1 MKTVLIAHNYTPA
14 SFAIMSYS
22 LANYLAQ
29 NGYNV
34 VFISHRPYFE
44 KEEIV
49 LFEKGK
55 LIITSWSSLKRPTG
69 LKDYIWFAKLYF
81 KFKPDV
87 VIGHFVGS
95 NISIALSK
103 LFSFGKVKTFEY
115 YHTLSTQLKG
125 DVKQDFFKQ
134 KLLYLRKLIFYNLF
148 CDTIICPSAKAKLDL
163 KVHYKVDK
171 SVVLLNSMVDRFSEK
186 TKISTNEIVI
196 SYLGRLDQSKGIVE
210 LINAF
215 EIYKSQNQHSK
226 IILNIAG
233 SGSLSTFVNET
244 SKTIEGLQ
252 FYDFL
257 AYHNVDSYLNA
268 SHFVIIPSKID
279 NLPTVGLEAL
289 MNQTPLLVSYQTGLS
304 DYLIDGASCYKF
316 DPSEKGILSLFH
328 KVETNFFE
336 HTKMEF
342 SARAEYI
349 KQFSIKTYCENFY
362 KLIQ

>member
-1 MKTVLIAHNYTPA
+1 L
-14 SFAIMSYS
+14 FA
-22 LANYLAQ
+22 N
-29 NGYNV
+29 
-34 VFISHRPYFE
+34 
-44 KEEIV
+44 
-49 LFEKGK
+49 GK
-55 LIITSWSSLKRPTG
+55 LTITSWSSLKRPTG

-103 LFSFGKVKTFEY
+103 LFSLGNVKTFEY
-115 YHTLSTQLKG
+115 YHTLSTQIKE
-125 DVKQDFFKQ
+125 DVRSNFFKQ

-148 CDTIICPSAKAKLDL
+148 CDTLVCPSEKAKLDL
-163 KVHYKVDK
+163 KAHYKLDK
-171 SVVLLNSMVDRFSEK
+171 TIVLLNPMVDRFSEK
-186 TKISTNEIVI
+186 AKISTNEIVI
-196 SYLGRLDQSKGIVE
+196 SYLGRLDKSKGIVE
-210 LINAF
+210 LISAF

-233 SGSLSTFVNET
+233 NGSLSTFVTEK
-244 SKTIEGLQ
+244 SKTIAGLQ

-257 AYHNVDSYLNA
+257 AYKNIDSYLNA

-289 MNQTPLLVSYQTGLS
+289 MNQTPLLISNQTGLA

-336 HTKMEF
+336 HKKMEF
-342 SARAEYI
+342 SARATYI
-349 KQFSIKTYCENFY
+349 KQFSINTYCENFY